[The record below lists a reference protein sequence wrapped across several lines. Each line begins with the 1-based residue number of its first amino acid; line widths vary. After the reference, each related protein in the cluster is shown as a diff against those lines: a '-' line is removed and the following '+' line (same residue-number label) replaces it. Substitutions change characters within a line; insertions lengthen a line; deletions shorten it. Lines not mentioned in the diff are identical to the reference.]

1 MRIEILIDLV
11 EFVLMVDDVDINFLF
26 DKVFVFNLI
35 LIIFVVVIFIFKLV

>member
-26 DKVFVFNLI
+26 DKVFVFNFI